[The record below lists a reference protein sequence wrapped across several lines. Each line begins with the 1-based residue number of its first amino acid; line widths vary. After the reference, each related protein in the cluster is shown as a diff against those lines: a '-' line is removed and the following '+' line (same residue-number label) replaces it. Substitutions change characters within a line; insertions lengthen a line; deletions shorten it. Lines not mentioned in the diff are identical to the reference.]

1 MLPFTIEPS
10 RPSRPCRDLD
20 LLLPALCRHA
30 YSASIG
36 MQRSLGIKIAAFVGL
51 GCVCTSV
58 LPAIKQAKGL
68 EQASTLSIDTNR
80 FAGSDV
86 HVGDGHVETKRWK
99 RNSVLSD
106 ENALG
111 VGGHGPRG
119 NVSCPKLLDIV
130 SCPSASTQDDVLY
143 CRDCISHPIEATY
156 RVTSSEL
163 SAIKPPDHK
172 IYMPIL
178 VPPFFGSSVLANILS
193 SSPFVTNM
201 CKDPYSKGRIPWQ
214 CESTPTLVQEGILT
228 KKTRWDPLAMNW
240 TAAYDT
246 YERLRVWKDMEKP
259 IRLDKGPPNIAKSKQ
274 LMEYYDANGMDYRVV
289 VMIFHPCRRD
299 WGHPKFPTL
308 RYSVYLREILKFVP
322 EEKRFLI
329 NYDDLVTRPGVV
341 LRDLLSWF
349 PLLTS
354 LTIDSDELRPK
365 KMNLEAGKRKLRGAH
380 AHGGSLLSYIQS
392 DKCVLSLHQNSTSTP
407 SDEIELWDAVFPAK
421 LSS

>member
-1 MLPFTIEPS
+1 
-10 RPSRPCRDLD
+10 
-20 LLLPALCRHA
+20 
-30 YSASIG
+30 

-68 EQASTLSIDTNR
+68 EQASALSTTTNR
-80 FAGSDV
+80 FAGSD
-86 HVGDGHVETKRWK
+86 VGDGHVETKRRK
-99 RNSVLSD
+99 RGPAQSD
-106 ENALG
+106 ENILD
-111 VGGHGPRG
+111 VGGHGPHG

-156 RVTSSEL
+156 RVTSSH
-163 SAIKPPDHK
+163 SSTIKPPDHT

-193 SSPFVTNM
+193 SSPYVTNM

-214 CESTPTLVQEGILT
+214 CESTPTLVREGILT

-289 VMIFHPCRRD
+289 VMIFHPCRKD
-299 WGHPKFPTL
+299 WEHQNFPTL

-349 PLLTS
+349 PQLTS
-354 LTIDSDELRPK
+354 LAIDGDELRPRE
-365 KMNLEAGKRKLRGAH
+365 MNLHVEAGQRKLRGASN
-380 AHGGSLLSYIQS
+380 GGSLLSYIQS
-392 DKCVLSLHQNSTSTP
+392 DNCVLSLHQNSTSTP
-407 SDEIELWDAVFPAK
+407 SDELELWDAFFPAK